1 MGRVI
6 RGQRKGERGIFSTHS
21 RLRKGP
27 CKMRMLDF
35 AERHGYIKG
44 VVEDIVHESGR
55 GAPIAV
61 TRFRNPYKYKIDKE
75 RFIAAE
81 GTYTGQFLYCG
92 KKGTSLSSACL
103 AMSGVVRGVPW
114 RSRAGVAR
122 AEHRQAGRRAWLAV
136 PCRCGCTRPCAWTT
150 PHASV
155 LAGRWAQRERAGG
168 GERDGCQAQVAS
180 CWPCFCLQ
188 AR

>member
-6 RGQRKGERGIFSTHS
+6 RGQRKGEKGIFSAHT

-27 CKMRMLDF
+27 CKLRMLDF

-55 GAPIAV
+55 GAPIAIA
-61 TRFRNPYKYKIDKE
+61 RFRNPYKYKIDKE

-92 KKGTSLSSACL
+92 KKGALLSSPTDSQLLC
-103 AMSGVVRGVPW
+103 
-114 RSRAGVAR
+114 AR
-122 AEHRQAGRRAWLAV
+122 AAAAGAANAGRCQRQQ
-136 PCRCGCTRPCAWTT
+136 CRRKY
-150 PHASV
+150 
-155 LAGRWAQRERAGG
+155 GG
-168 GERDGCQAQVAS
+168 GGGDGATGRGE
-180 CWPCFCLQ
+180 L
-188 AR
+188 

>member
-103 AMSGVVRGVPW
+103 AMSGVVRGVAESGGRGARGAPAGRPPGLACGALPLRLHQTLCLDHAARQ
-114 RSRAGVAR
+114 RSGWTVGPAR
-122 AEHRQAGRRAWLAV
+122 ACRGR
-136 PCRCGCTRPCAWTT
+136 GE
-150 PHASV
+150 
-155 LAGRWAQRERAGG
+155 GRVSG
-168 GERDGCQAQVAS
+168 AS
-180 CWPCFCLQ
+180 C
-188 AR
+188 